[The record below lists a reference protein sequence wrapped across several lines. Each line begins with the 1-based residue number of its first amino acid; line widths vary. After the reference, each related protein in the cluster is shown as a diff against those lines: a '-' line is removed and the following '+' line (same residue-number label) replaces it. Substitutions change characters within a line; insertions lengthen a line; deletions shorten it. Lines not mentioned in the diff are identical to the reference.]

1 MSLRDGDAY
10 AVPAEAVAAFERDGY
25 VHLKGKARL
34 LLRRRAACGRRRAAL
49 RCCTPARV
57 LHAPY
62 AERFPIAL

>member
-34 LLRRRAACGRRRAAL
+34 LLRAVQRVGGAAQRSGVARL
-49 RCCTPARV
+49 RGSCTHFACRTS
-57 LHAPY
+57 LA
-62 AERFPIAL
+62 

>member
-34 LLRRRAACGRRRAAL
+34 LLRAVQRVGGAA
-49 RCCTPARV
+49 
-57 LHAPY
+57 
-62 AERFPIAL
+62 